1 MQTDFKAVRH
11 HLACSLMYL
20 GGRDETTDRFRE
32 ALDLMIDAA
41 TVAEQSRSDPKVVH
55 FGPHRDRC

>member
-1 MQTDFKAVRH
+1 
-11 HLACSLMYL
+11 MYL

-41 TVAEQSRSDPKVVH
+41 TVAEQSRSDPKVVRLW
-55 FGPHRDRC
+55 PRRDRR